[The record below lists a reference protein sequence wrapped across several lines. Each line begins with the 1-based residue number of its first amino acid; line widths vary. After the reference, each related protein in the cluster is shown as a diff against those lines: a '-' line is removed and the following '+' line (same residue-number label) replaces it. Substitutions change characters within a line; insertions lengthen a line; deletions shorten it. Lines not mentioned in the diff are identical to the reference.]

1 MSYERGLGEKPREMR
16 RIREVGALV
25 LYNWKALAGFELI
38 YKFASG
44 LLFLPL
50 LWNVFDWIMKASGY
64 TYLTLENIVPFL
76 MQPFTIIAL
85 FFLLLLV
92 AAYAMIEISAIV
104 FVIDQSKQK
113 RKVHFQQIL
122 KFSVKNAR
130 RVWKRKNFLLVLV
143 VLLLVPFLN
152 LGLGSSILT
161 TISIP
166 EFILDYIAADGFLS
180 LLLCFVTVLLLALMM
195 RWLYAFHYFTLEGC
209 SFAEARKKS
218 ARLGQKKR
226 FRDFGG
232 LLWVQFVSAVF
243 LVLFFIAVVTA
254 ALAVTNLL
262 SSVFVLQWVA
272 STVIWMK
279 LLFAVTVAG
288 MLAGP
293 VSYGCV
299 SVLYYKH
306 KEDTGEELVYSEA
319 PPYNKKGFS
328 VRLLRGV
335 YVIASCIVLVASFG
349 LGYLLCSG
357 KLNPQIEYIRTME
370 ITAHRGASAF
380 YPENTMAAFRG
391 AKELGADWIELDV
404 QQCKDGQ
411 IIVIHD
417 ANLQRT
423 TGVNQNT
430 WDMTYEEIE
439 KLDAGSFFEPA
450 YAGEKIPLLSEVVQF
465 AKESGIKLNIE
476 MKPTGHETEFE
487 KCVVD
492 IIRDAGMEAE
502 CVITSQVYEVLERVK
517 AYDASVRT
525 VYVMSLAYGDINRL
539 TAADHF
545 SVEATSA
552 TESLISKVHNAGKQI
567 YVWTVNTQE
576 SIHKM
581 IEKNVDNI
589 ITDDIELAKQC
600 VYESRYSDL
609 LTEYMKM
616 FE

>member
-1 MSYERGLGEKPREMR
+1 MSNERGLGEKPREMR

-50 LWNVFDWIMKASGY
+50 LWNIFDWIMKASGY

-85 FFLLLLV
+85 FFLLL
-92 AAYAMIEISAIV
+92 
-104 FVIDQSKQK
+104 
-113 RKVHFQQIL
+113 
-122 KFSVKNAR
+122 
-130 RVWKRKNFLLVLV
+130 LV

-195 RWLYAFHYFTLEGC
+195 RWLYEFHYFTLEGC

-226 FRDFGG
+226 FRDFFG
-232 LLWVQFVSAVF
+232 LLWVQLVPAVF
-243 LVLFFIAVVTA
+243 LVLFFIVVVTA

-306 KEDTGEELVYSEA
+306 KEETGEEPVYSEA

-335 YVIASCIVLVASFG
+335 YVIASCIVLVGSFG

-357 KLNPQIEYIRTME
+357 KLNPQIEY
-370 ITAHRGASAF
+370 
-380 YPENTMAAFRG
+380 P
-391 AKELGADWIELDV
+391 D
-404 QQCKDGQ
+404 
-411 IIVIHD
+411 
-417 ANLQRT
+417 
-423 TGVNQNT
+423 
-430 WDMTYEEIE
+430 
-439 KLDAGSFFEPA
+439 
-450 YAGEKIPLLSEVVQF
+450 
-465 AKESGIKLNIE
+465 
-476 MKPTGHETEFE
+476 
-487 KCVVD
+487 
-492 IIRDAGMEAE
+492 
-502 CVITSQVYEVLERVK
+502 
-517 AYDASVRT
+517 
-525 VYVMSLAYGDINRL
+525 YGDYSAQRGLGFLPGKHDGSVSRGKGAWRRL
-539 TAADHF
+539 D
-545 SVEATSA
+545 
-552 TESLISKVHNAGKQI
+552 
-567 YVWTVNTQE
+567 
-576 SIHKM
+576 
-581 IEKNVDNI
+581 
-589 ITDDIELAKQC
+589 
-600 VYESRYSDL
+600 
-609 LTEYMKM
+609 
-616 FE
+616 